1 VAGTAPRRVAL
12 ATSSRWP
19 DLTLDD
25 RLLVAALDELGIDAR
40 PAVWTDAAERW
51 WECEAVVIRSCWD
64 YHLAPDD
71 FRAWLDRLEAARVPL
86 WNPPPLA
93 RWNMDK
99 RYLRA
104 LAERGVPVVPTAWI
118 ERGDA
123 MPLAGV
129 LAAHG
134 WREAVVKPVVSA
146 SAHATWRTGAGP
158 DAGAASSADE
168 ARFRAQR
175 ADGALMV
182 QPFLDV
188 IRDGGEWS
196 LVFVDGEFSHAV
208 RKRPAP
214 GDFRVQQ
221 EHGGSAEPAA
231 PPPALVEYGRAALAA
246 AQAAA
251 GSPAGALYARVD
263 GCETDAGFL
272 LMELEL
278 LEPSL
283 FLGAGDGAARRLADA
298 IRRRLSA

>member
-1 VAGTAPRRVAL
+1 
-12 ATSSRWP
+12 
-19 DLTLDD
+19 
-25 RLLVAALDELGIDAR
+25 
-40 PAVWTDAAERW
+40 
-51 WECEAVVIRSCWD
+51 
-64 YHLAPDD
+64 
-71 FRAWLDRLEAARVPL
+71 
-86 WNPPPLA
+86 
-93 RWNMDK
+93 MDK

-104 LAERGVPVVPTAWI
+104 LAGRGVPVVPTAWV

-123 MPLAGV
+123 RPLAGI

-134 WREAVVKPVVSA
+134 WRDAVVKPVVSA
-146 SAHATWRTGAGP
+146 SAHATWRTGASASAGA
-158 DAGAASSADE
+158 DAGAEAE
-168 ARFRAQR
+168 ARFRAQC
-175 ADGALMV
+175 ADGAVMV
-182 QPFLDV
+182 QPFLEV

-196 LVFVDGEFSHAV
+196 LVFVDGAFSHAV

-231 PPPALVEYGRAALAA
+231 APAALVAHGRAALAA

-251 GSPAGALYARVD
+251 GSASGALYARVD

-283 FLGAGDGAARRLADA
+283 FLGADDGAAARLAAAIGRRLGE
-298 IRRRLSA
+298 RVSG